1 MKQYTNSNFVVDA
14 RNGYVDERI
23 HEIFCCEKSR
33 KLFRGNWIYMKVIK
47 NYNVIYDTVMNLCN
61 ESSGNIQIKDRQ

>member
-33 KLFRGNWIYMKVIK
+33 KLFRGN
-47 NYNVIYDTVMNLCN
+47 
-61 ESSGNIQIKDRQ
+61 